1 MSLHKEICKYLAR
14 SSSKPLNK
22 LEFEPTKRKTGALSQ
37 IFKKVFFPYYFKF
50 IRAPYE
56 RWQFCAMTKF
66 LREHGLMYD
75 DMYSDKDPVIERAIS
90 LLPKDIQIKRYRR
103 MLRGTHINF
112 LRLYLHPSEQN
123 YDPYIPYLAPYIEE
137 AKFQL
142 QEEEELLGYHPYDRR
157 LYTGGTT
164 GFGDLEPGMHFLV
177 SIPNLYGAAIPHS
190 LKKK

>member
-1 MSLHKEICKYLAR
+1 MSLHKEICKYIVKYGT
-14 SSSKPLNK
+14 KPITK
-22 LEFEPTKRKTGALSQ
+22 LEFVPTLEKKPCRLKNFYKTY
-37 IFKKVFFPYYFKF
+37 IFPYYFKY
-50 IRAPYE
+50 IRAPFE
-56 RWQFCAMTKF
+56 RWQYCALTKF

-103 MLRGTHINF
+103 MLRGTHINY

-157 LYTGGTT
+157 LYSGGTT
-164 GFGDLEPGMHFLV
+164 GFGDLEPGLHFLV
-177 SIPNLYGAAIPHS
+177 SIPNLYGAAIPPVRR
-190 LKKK
+190 K

>member
-1 MSLHKEICKYLAR
+1 MSLHKEICNYIVKF
-14 SSSKPLNK
+14 SSKPVQK
-22 LEFEPTKRKTGALSQ
+22 LGYEPPKKKRSILRELYHKL
-37 IFKKVFFPYYFKF
+37 IFPYYFKF

-56 RWQFCAMTKF
+56 RWQFCATTKF

-90 LLPKDIQIKRYRR
+90 LLPKDIQTRRYRR
-103 MLRGTHINF
+103 MLRGTHINY
-112 LRLYLHPSEQN
+112 LRLFLHPSEQN

-157 LYTGGTT
+157 LYSGGTT
-164 GFGDLEPGMHFLV
+164 GFGDLEPGLHFLV
-177 SIPNLYGAAIPHS
+177 SIPNLYGAAIPHT
-190 LKKK
+190 KKK

>member
-1 MSLHKEICKYLAR
+1 MCFLLHV
-14 SSSKPLNK
+14 
-22 LEFEPTKRKTGALSQ
+22 T
-37 IFKKVFFPYYFKF
+37 
-50 IRAPYE
+50 RA
-56 RWQFCAMTKF
+56 
-66 LREHGLMYD
+66 GLMYD

-157 LYTGGTT
+157 LYTGGQT
-164 GFGDLEPGMHFLV
+164 GFGDIEPGMHFLV
-177 SIPNLYGAAIPHS
+177 SIPNLYGAAIPHT

>member
-1 MSLHKEICKYLAR
+1 MSLHKEICKYIIK
-14 SSSKPLNK
+14 SGSKPIQK
-22 LEFEPTKRKTGALSQ
+22 FEFIPRNRKTNTLKELYNKY
-37 IFKKVFFPYYFKF
+37 IFPYFFKF

-56 RWQFCAMTKF
+56 RWQFCATAKF
-66 LREHGLMYD
+66 LRDHGLMYD

-103 MLRGTHINF
+103 MLRGTHINY

-123 YDPYIPYLAPYIEE
+123 YDPFIPYLAPYIEE

-157 LYTGGTT
+157 LYSGGTT
-164 GFGDLEPGMHFLV
+164 GFGDLEPGKHFLV

-190 LKKK
+190 AKK